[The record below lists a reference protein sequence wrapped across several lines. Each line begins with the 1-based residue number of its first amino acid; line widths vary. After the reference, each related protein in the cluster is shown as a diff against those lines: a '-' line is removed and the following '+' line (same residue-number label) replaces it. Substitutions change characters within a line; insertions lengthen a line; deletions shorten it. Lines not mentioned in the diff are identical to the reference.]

1 MLRFSCRAFSHKF
14 HSQIDFSAHMVLNL
28 ELLLSSGCRQEAC
41 TLQEAL
47 QQRYQQSMYM
57 RCLLELIIARGAHQ
71 NLSWV
76 TDNTIFMDA
85 FRDKG
90 RVSPKLK
97 EVAVKLVMYPDV
109 GLRGAHYC
117 AYNTLAKYVGE
128 A

>member
-1 MLRFSCRAFSHKF
+1 MYIAGGIAAKVPAKHVHALLAGTNHRAW
-14 HSQIDFSAHMVLNL
+14 
-28 ELLLSSGCRQEAC
+28 C
-41 TLQEAL
+41 
-47 QQRYQQSMYM
+47 
-57 RCLLELIIARGAHQ
+57 AHQ